1 MTPIDRFERQLPG
14 ALTDLADPRTPD
26 YFIDILGLTART
38 RQRPAWTSLERWL
51 PMDIATARVPMTRF
65 PWRTVG
71 VLALVGLL
79 ALAALAAVVGSRP
92 TLPTPFGPAANGL
105 IAYADAG
112 EIYALD
118 PETGSKS
125 PLVSDVGIDSS
136 PVFSGDGSR
145 IAFARVARGG
155 SLLFVA
161 AADGS
166 DVRQVTPDALAG
178 LTGWSFS
185 PDGRS
190 IVALASID
198 GRPQIVVAAA
208 DGEASVQSFDVGATV
223 DDGAPQYRPTDGT
236 EIAFVGLEAGQA
248 HRGIYGLD
256 PSTGDVRAIIPPR
269 ASQDI
274 HAFAWSPDGSQL
286 VYGAHDPTSEVISA
300 RTYVISADGTDD
312 RRLDQH
318 PESIADFHVAWSN
331 DGTRLIIGR
340 IFSPEGAAQLAVVPV
355 DGRDLGVELEC
366 PPAGEIGLCSE
377 SVWSWSPDDS
387 MLVGLLTGGSGGRA
401 RLLADPLTG
410 KTRIVD
416 WPTSAVD
423 WQRQSP

>member
-92 TLPTPFGPAANGL
+92 TLPSPFGPAANGL
-105 IAYADAG
+105 IAYDEAG
-112 EIYALD
+112 QIHTLD
-118 PETGSKS
+118 PDTGDRTLLLSEQETD
-125 PLVSDVGIDSS
+125 LA
-136 PVFSGDGSR
+136 PVFSRDGSR
-145 IAFARVARGG
+145 LAFARVTTGG
-155 SLLFVA
+155 SQLVVA

-166 DVRQVTPDALAG
+166 DVRKVTPEPLVG
-178 LTGWSFS
+178 LRDWSFS

-208 DGEASVQSFDVGATV
+208 DGDASVQSFDVGATL
-223 DDGAPQYRPTDGT
+223 DDGAPQYRPTEGD
-236 EIAFVGLEAGQA
+236 EIAFVGLEAGQP

-286 VYGAHDPTSEVISA
+286 LYGAHDPTSEVISA
-300 RTYVISADGTDD
+300 RTYVMSADGTDD

-318 PESIADFHVAWSN
+318 PDAIADFHVAWSN
-331 DGTRLIIGR
+331 DGTRIIIGR
-340 IFSPEGAAQLAVVPV
+340 IFSPEGAAQYAVVPV

-366 PPAGEIGLCSE
+366 PPAGVAGGCEG
-377 SVWSWSPDDS
+377 WAWSPDDRT
-387 MLVGLLTGGSGGRA
+387 LVGLLTGGSSGRA

-410 KTRIVD
+410 KTQVVD

-423 WQRQSP
+423 WQRRSP